1 VPSLAIHLDREANSK
16 RSVNAQKDMV
26 PLVMLGDPQH
36 FDFKQWVAD
45 SLAERDSRWQKARV
59 MDYELSLYDT
69 QDPALVGIDESF
81 ITSARLDNLLSCYAG
96 MTALINADDSEWS
109 ALVATDHEEVGSAS
123 TVGAQGPMLMD
134 ALTAIAPEPV
144 ANQSLRSRSWLLSV
158 DNAHAVHPNYA
169 DRHDDQHNPKLGGGP
184 VIKINRNQR
193 YATNSEGA
201 ARLRLVAERAGVNVQ
216 SFVMRSD
223 LACGSTIGP
232 ITATET
238 GIATTD
244 IGVPTLGMHSVREL
258 ACAADVPQMISLIE
272 AFYRRLA

>member
-1 VPSLAIHLDREANSK
+1 
-16 RSVNAQKDMV
+16 
-26 PLVMLGDPQH
+26 
-36 FDFKQWVAD
+36 
-45 SLAERDSRWQKARV
+45 